1 MPHPYHSEQES
12 HTGEWKRIEML
23 GVSDPFI
30 PLIGI
35 ERNIRRLLDNRVLV
49 QTFPRFILCRVS
61 EALKIYAQLSAQTK

>member
-1 MPHPYHSEQES
+1 
-12 HTGEWKRIEML
+12 ML

-49 QTFPRFILCRVS
+49 QTFPRFILRRVS